1 SNEYITSTSMSSK
14 ELILVIWSL
23 IGSLIASKKRGEL
36 LLILQQIKRKTVTSS
51 NTKMHNKISI
61 TPISLI
67 IIHLLIS
74 ILFFKFFRSTTKDF
88 LQKRDLI
95 ILIFSTATT
104 RSNIFQFLIYI
115 IIIY

>member
-1 SNEYITSTSMSSK
+1 M
-14 ELILVIWSL
+14 ELTTVKWRDGLRE
-23 IGSLIASKKRGEL
+23 K
-36 LLILQQIKRKTVTSS
+36 QTVTSS
-51 NTKMHNKISI
+51 YTKMHNKISI